1 MSKWQFM
8 CRKAIHFLTFL
19 RKISVCLILQ
29 GEYEDFPKENLPK
42 LFSLISYLFSKTKQ
56 AFGIPES
63 LLIVFLYYSS
73 FFLGCKNTADGGI
86 DVFLGNF
93 ARLDG

>member
-1 MSKWQFM
+1 MNCHSGIKKFFG
-8 CRKAIHFLTFL
+8 KPE
-19 RKISVCLILQ
+19 K
-29 GEYEDFPKENLPK
+29 LPK
-42 LFSLISYLFSKTKQ
+42 LLSIISYLFSKTKQ
-56 AFGIPES
+56 AFGNPES

-73 FFLGCKNTADGGI
+73 FFLGCKNTADGGV